1 MFHSKL
7 WLLFSLPLI
16 TSQWRSLQPGI
27 LDGMMMKW
35 TSLQHPEHVGNPG
48 THHRLSLSPMGKI
61 TGPEVSLKLDCAI
74 LGERWWSWSEA
85 VLLYPLCA
93 SSLGFF
99 FFSLPVVCWNFPA
112 GLLDFHKGFLS
123 MGDCQ
128 YVLFGGKIAENS
140 STPFWW
146 HHSSTGFSQ
155 NYKIPFP
162 RNAGEELMNSF
173 AGLFMI
179 ICTNFSQICT

>member
-99 FFSLPVVCWNFPA
+99 FFFPSSGVLELPCWTHGLPQRFLVNGWLSICIVWGEDCWKLLYPILMTSLLNWFFSELQNTVPKKCW
-112 GLLDFHKGFLS
+112 
-123 MGDCQ
+123 
-128 YVLFGGKIAENS
+128 GGINE
-140 STPFWW
+140 
-146 HHSSTGFSQ
+146 
-155 NYKIPFP
+155 
-162 RNAGEELMNSF
+162 
-173 AGLFMI
+173 
-179 ICTNFSQICT
+179 

>member
-1 MFHSKL
+1 MLHSKL

-27 LDGMMMKW
+27 LDGMITKW
-35 TSLQHPEHVGNPG
+35 TSLQHPEHVGSPG

-99 FFSLPVVCWNFPA
+99 LSPLPVVCWNFPA
-112 GLLDFHKGFLS
+112 ALLDFHKGFLTVNMCS
-123 MGDCQ
+123 
-128 YVLFGGKIAENS
+128 LGGRLLKTPLPHFDDITPQLIFLRIAK
-140 STPFWW
+140 
-146 HHSSTGFSQ
+146 HLSQ
-155 NYKIPFP
+155 EMLG
-162 RNAGEELMNSF
+162 RN
-173 AGLFMI
+173 
-179 ICTNFSQICT
+179 